1 MCVTFLGFCVRGGMC
16 VRVHVFDWEE
26 GLSSALC
33 CVPLKNNSR
42 IYLGSEF
49 KMSRNIKDQENLRHS
64 YKKVCIFK
72 RLNLFEKTLKTLFKY
87 NKISN
92 AVLYFYYYSKNTKLQ
107 SNLCLSEGFCSYNF

>member
-26 GLSSALC
+26 GLSSALR

-64 YKKVCIFK
+64 YKKVCTSRGSEDLHVPTAEIFDCNGFK
-72 RLNLFEKTLKTLFKY
+72 R
-87 NKISN
+87 ISR
-92 AVLYFYYYSKNTKLQ
+92 
-107 SNLCLSEGFCSYNF
+107 